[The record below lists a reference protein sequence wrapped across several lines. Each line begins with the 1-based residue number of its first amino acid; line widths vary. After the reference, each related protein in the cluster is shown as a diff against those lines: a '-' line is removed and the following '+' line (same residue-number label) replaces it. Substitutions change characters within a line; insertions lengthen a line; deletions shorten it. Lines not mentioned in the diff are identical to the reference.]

1 MTRWWRRLRARI
13 RNRHF
18 ERDLAR
24 EIEVHRAM
32 KEEEF
37 ESAGDSQEAA
47 RRSAARA
54 LGNLTMARENSRA
67 MWIPLL
73 LQQVVQDVR
82 YALRGMRRT
91 LGFTLAAVS
100 MLTVGLGLVAGGYT
114 VFNGLFFRAWNVPD
128 PDDVFRVSARREVE
142 PAAGQVT
149 DGLSVGAYEYLRAN
163 ARAAEYVASAVAYF
177 DVRADGA
184 SQAMWTEGRFAS
196 DNLIETLRIPLQRGT
211 GLVNV
216 PEGGPPRIVISD
228 HVWRQVFGAD
238 PNVVGRTA
246 WLNDVPTTVWGVTG
260 PGFDGLGPEA
270 LGVVIDMSRV
280 REFGSYSGQYL
291 DSDPTKCCAGSVAGR
306 IRPGSSLAQAREEAE
321 VLVGQYRQSVGQ
333 PRLSI
338 ALNSTVLSEDL
349 FEGRQGQGRTLAVA
363 LGLIGTG
370 LVLVML
376 LTSANVGNLYLARSL
391 RRERE
396 IAVRLS
402 LGASRARVVRQF
414 VTEGL
419 VLAAVA
425 GLGAFMIAAG
435 VPVLLQTIERD
446 ATFAM
451 FAPDWRVA
459 AFTAAA
465 VVGTCVVVSL
475 TPALQA
481 TRIAWRGANA
491 TMSSRA
497 GWLRGGVLA
506 VQIAIASVLVLTA
519 ALMGRGMQHAL
530 TARADYALRTTTVAT
545 IQPPADRELPAN
557 RIDDIRAALGR
568 QAAVSDLRP
577 GLAMSLLSGG
587 RLGLGTQ
594 SVRRADSDAE
604 FHVQVVPLSASA
616 FRVLDLSLVAGRFAS
631 DDPTIGEVVIN
642 ETLARMVWPGETVL
656 GKPLVQAGR
665 NSLRRYEIVG
675 VVRDAH
681 LTSFSTVE
689 PILHVPPSSGI
700 PVLLARTAPGTGDKL
715 RALVS
720 AVDPELVVTV
730 RPLSASAGRMLENAR
745 IGAAIAG
752 GLGILALLLAIVGVF
767 GVFSYLVE
775 ERRREIGIRLALGAS
790 RIQIGATLFRA
801 CRRAIAGGLIAG
813 VLLSVISGQALRGFL
828 FGLSPL
834 DPASYLG
841 VALVLGVAAL
851 TATAIPVRR
860 ALRIDP
866 AVTLKAE

>member
-435 VPVLLQTIERD
+435 VPVLLQTIEHVCHVRPRLARRRVYGGGRRRYVCGRVPHPGPSGHAD
-446 ATFAM
+446 
-451 FAPDWRVA
+451 RVA
-459 AFTAAA
+459 RRECDDVITGRMAARWGA
-465 VVGTCVVVSL
+465 GCSDRHRVRPRSDRGTHG
-475 TPALQA
+475 PGHA
-481 TRIAWRGANA
+481 TRPHCPSGLRA
-491 TMSSRA
+491 THHDGGDDPATGGSRA
-497 GWLRGGVLA
+497 SRQPHRRHSRGPRAPGCRERPAPGSRDVTAVGWPPRTWYPVCA
-506 VQIAIASVLVLTA
+506 AS
-519 ALMGRGMQHAL
+519 
-530 TARADYALRTTTVAT
+530 
-545 IQPPADRELPAN
+545 
-557 RIDDIRAALGR
+557 
-568 QAAVSDLRP
+568 
-577 GLAMSLLSGG
+577 
-587 RLGLGTQ
+587 GLGCGV
-594 SVRRADSDAE
+594 SCAGRSLVRIGISRARSE
-604 FHVQVVPLSASA
+604 PCCRA
-616 FRVLDLSLVAGRFAS
+616 FRFRRS
-631 DDPTIGEVVIN
+631 DYW
-642 ETLARMVWPGETVL
+642 R
-656 GKPLVQAGR
+656 
-665 NSLRRYEIVG
+665 
-675 VVRDAH
+675 
-681 LTSFSTVE
+681 
-689 PILHVPPSSGI
+689 SGH
-700 PVLLARTAPGTGDKL
+700 
-715 RALVS
+715 
-720 AVDPELVVTV
+720 
-730 RPLSASAGRMLENAR
+730 
-745 IGAAIAG
+745 
-752 GLGILALLLAIVGVF
+752 
-767 GVFSYLVE
+767 
-775 ERRREIGIRLALGAS
+775 
-790 RIQIGATLFRA
+790 Q
-801 CRRAIAGGLIAG
+801 
-813 VLLSVISGQALRGFL
+813 
-828 FGLSPL
+828 
-834 DPASYLG
+834 
-841 VALVLGVAAL
+841 
-851 TATAIPVRR
+851 
-860 ALRIDP
+860 
-866 AVTLKAE
+866 